1 LADSAA
7 EFEGST
13 VGQQLTRRRTEIESC
28 SADAAM
34 PKKRRVLIPGL
45 SLHVIHRGNNR
56 EPTFQ
61 DDRDCE
67 WFQAILRRTVARC
80 EIRLHAYALMSNHYH
95 LLVTPT
101 NAAAFPHAMKA
112 LAIRYV
118 GYYNRKYHRSGNLW
132 GGRYRA
138 FHIEDER
145 YWLTCLRYIEQNPVR
160 AGLVRSPEE
169 YQWSSY
175 RAHAFGKEPNWL
187 TAHPVY
193 LALGDDAK
201 TRQAAYRAI
210 CDPLINETEL
220 ADQRLDA
227 SGTP

>member
-1 LADSAA
+1 MARKL
-7 EFEGST
+7 
-13 VGQQLTRRRTEIESC
+13 
-28 SADAAM
+28 
-34 PKKRRVLIPGL
+34 RVLIPGI

-56 EPTFQ
+56 VPTFQ
-61 DDRDCE
+61 DVRDCE
-67 WFQAILRRTVARC
+67 WFLAILRRTVARYQ
-80 EIRLHAYALMSNHYH
+80 IGLHAYALMSNHYH

-101 NAAAFPHAMKA
+101 DAVALPHAMKT

-118 GYYNRKYHRSGNLW
+118 GYYNRRYDRTGNLW

-175 RAHAFGKEPNWL
+175 CAHAFGKAPYWL

-193 LALGDDAK
+193 LALGADAK
-201 TRQAAYRAI
+201 ERQGAYRAI
-210 CDPLINETEL
+210 CDASLSETEL

-227 SGTP
+227 AGTP